1 MNGSSTTRRS
11 RKLRFTQA
19 VLTAALLALA
29 GCTSTNMDPIRT
41 ENSVDLTRFMGD
53 WYVIAC
59 IPTFIEKQA
68 TNAFESYELESPG
81 RVATTFSFNKGGF
94 DGPLKMYQP
103 TGFVRD
109 DPSNAIWGM
118 QFIWPI
124 KAEYRIVFVDEAY
137 EQTIIGRSAR
147 DYVWIMARTPQI
159 SEADYTKL
167 VGIVAEEGYDIQRL
181 LKIPQQSLA
190 DRRSR

>member
-68 TNAFESYELESPG
+68 TNAVESG
-81 RVATTFSFNKGGF
+81 QVTQT
-94 DGPLKMYQP
+94 GPCN
-103 TGFVRD
+103 V
-109 DPSNAIWGM
+109 
-118 QFIWPI
+118 
-124 KAEYRIVFVDEAY
+124 
-137 EQTIIGRSAR
+137 
-147 DYVWIMARTPQI
+147 
-159 SEADYTKL
+159 L
-167 VGIVAEEGYDIQRL
+167 V
-181 LKIPQQSLA
+181 
-190 DRRSR
+190 